1 MQNINTKEA
10 VNNIRHYLAYL
21 KETGINELPIS
32 LNAIPTPSSFPS
44 PSPPRGEG
52 ERGGRLVGQPS
63 LSAEQAGRLSE
74 ADDTVWAVHE
84 PPILRTLEDVRRM
97 IGDCKRC
104 GLHKKRKNIVFGSG
118 NEKAEIVFVG
128 EAPGGD
134 EDIQGKPFVGK
145 AGQLLTKIIEA
156 MGLKRDAVYIANIIK
171 CRPPNNRNPLED
183 EIKECEPFL
192 KEQLR
197 IINPKIICALGT
209 FAAQTLLKTRD
220 NISSL
225 RGRFYLYDGIK
236 VMPTFH
242 PAYLLR
248 NPADKKYTWD
258 DVQKIM
264 AEYKKG

>member
-1 MQNINTKEA
+1 MNNTEQLEIA
-10 VNNIRHYLAYL
+10 NNIKGYLIYL
-21 KETGINELPIS
+21 KEIGINELPVELVREGTDGFKS
-32 LNAIPTPSSFPS
+32 
-44 PSPPRGEG
+44 EG
-52 ERGGRLVGQPS
+52 E
-63 LSAEQAGRLSE
+63 AYRLSE
-74 ADDTVWAVHE
+74 TDDTVYAVHE
-84 PPILRTLEDVRRM
+84 PSVLRTLEDVRKM

-104 GLHKKRKNIVFGSG
+104 RLHQKRKNIVFGSG

-156 MGLKRDAVYIANIIK
+156 MGLKRDDVYIANIIK
-171 CRPPNNRNPLED
+171 CRPPDNRNPLED
-183 EIKECEPFL
+183 EISACEPFL

-209 FAAQTLLKTRD
+209 FAAQTLLKTKEK
-220 NISSL
+220 ITSL
-225 RGRFYLYDGIK
+225 RGKFYTYEGIK
-236 VMPTFH
+236 LMPTFH

-248 NPADKKYTWD
+248 NPNDKKYTWE

-264 AEYKKG
+264 AEYRKG

>member
-1 MQNINTKEA
+1 MNQET
-10 VNNIRHYLAYL
+10 VNNIKNYLIYL
-21 KETGINELPIS
+21 KETGVNELPVE
-32 LNAIPTPSSFPS
+32 LNAISTPSPFPS
-44 PSPPRGEG
+44 PLRGEG
-52 ERGGRLVGQPS
+52 GRGKKLAGQAS
-63 LSAEQAGRLSE
+63 YLSE
-74 ADDTVWAVHE
+74 KEAPE
-84 PPILRTLEDVRRM
+84 TLEDVRRM

-104 GLHKKRKNIVFGSG
+104 GLYKKRKNIVFGSG

-134 EDIQGKPFVGK
+134 EDIQGKPFVGA

-156 MGLKRDAVYIANIIK
+156 MGLKREDVYIANIIK

-183 EIKECEPFL
+183 EIEACEPFL

-209 FAAQTLLKTRD
+209 FAAQTLLKTKEK
-220 NISSL
+220 ITSI
-225 RGRFYLYDGIK
+225 RGKFYTYEGIK
-236 VMPTFH
+236 LMPTFH

-248 NPADKKYTWD
+248 NPNDKKLAWE

-264 AEYKKG
+264 AEYSLSI

>member
-1 MQNINTKEA
+1 MNQETL
-10 VNNIRHYLAYL
+10 NNIKDYLINL
-21 KETGINELPIS
+21 KEIGINELPIE
-32 LNAIPTPSSFPS
+32 LVRADT
-44 PSPPRGEG
+44 EG
-52 ERGGRLVGQPS
+52 LKSGGQTY
-63 LSAEQAGRLSE
+63 LSAEQAGRLPE

-84 PPILRTLEDVRRM
+84 PTILRTLEDVRKM
-97 IGDCKRC
+97 IGDCKKCR
-104 GLHKKRKNIVFGSG
+104 LHQKRKNIAFGSG

-128 EAPGGD
+128 EAPGED

-156 MGLKRDAVYIANIIK
+156 MGLKRDDVYIANIIK

-183 EIKECEPFL
+183 EISACEPFL

-209 FAAQTLLKTRD
+209 FAAQTLLKTKEK
-220 NISSL
+220 ISSL
-225 RGRFYLYDGIK
+225 RGKFYTYEGIK
-236 VMPTFH
+236 LMPTFH

-248 NPADKKYTWD
+248 NPTDKKYTWE

-264 AEYKKG
+264 AEYRKR

>member
-1 MQNINTKEA
+1 MQSINTKEA

-21 KETGINELPIS
+21 KETGIDELPIS
-32 LNAIPTPSSFPS
+32 LNAIPTPSPF

-63 LSAEQAGRLSE
+63 RLSE
-74 ADDTVWAVHE
+74 ANDAK
-84 PPILRTLEDVRRM
+84 PKTLEDVRRM

-104 GLHKKRKNIVFGSG
+104 RLHQKRKNIVFGSG
-118 NEKAEIVFVG
+118 NEEAELVFVG
-128 EAPGGD
+128 EAPGED
-134 EDIQGKPFVGK
+134 EDTEGMPFVGR

-156 MGLKRDAVYIANIIK
+156 MSMKREDVYIANIIK

-183 EIKECEPFL
+183 EIKACEPFL

-197 IINPKIICALGT
+197 IIKPKIICTLGA

-225 RGRFYLYDGIK
+225 RGEFYLYDGIK

>member
-1 MQNINTKEA
+1 MNQET
-10 VNNIRHYLAYL
+10 VNDIKNYLIYL
-21 KETGINELPIS
+21 KETGINELPIEIDKNFDS
-32 LNAIPTPSSFPS
+32 
-44 PSPPRGEG
+44 RDKC
-52 ERGGRLVGQPS
+52 
-63 LSAEQAGRLSE
+63 SAEIK
-74 ADDTVWAVHE
+74 TVSANNDAK
-84 PPILRTLEDVRRM
+84 PKTLEDVRKM
-97 IGDCKRC
+97 IGDCKQC

-156 MGLKRDAVYIANIIK
+156 MGLKREDVYIANIIK

-183 EIKECEPFL
+183 EISACEPFL

-197 IINPKIICALGT
+197 IINPMIICALGT
-209 FAAQTLLKTRD
+209 FAAQTLLKTKEK
-220 NISSL
+220 ITSL
-225 RGRFYLYDGIK
+225 RGKFYTYEGIK
-236 VMPTFH
+236 LMPTFH

-248 NPADKKYTWD
+248 NPNDKKYTWE

-264 AEYKKG
+264 AEHKRLIS

>member
-1 MQNINTKEA
+1 MNNENYQEAISNIKD
-10 VNNIRHYLAYL
+10 YLLYL
-21 KETGINELPIS
+21 KEIGINELPVE
-32 LNAIPTPSSFPS
+32 LA
-44 PSPPRGEG
+44 RGDTEG
-52 ERGGRLVGQPS
+52 LKSGGQAYRLP
-63 LSAEQAGRLSE
+63 E

-84 PPILRTLEDVRRM
+84 PAVLRTLEDVRKM

-104 GLHKKRKNIVFGSG
+104 RLHQKRKNIVFGSG

-134 EDIQGKPFVGK
+134 EDMQGKPFVGK

-156 MGLKRDAVYIANIIK
+156 MGLKRDDVYIANIIK
-171 CRPPNNRNPLED
+171 CRPPSNRNPSED
-183 EIKECEPFL
+183 EISACEPFL

-209 FAAQTLLKTRD
+209 FAAQTLLKTKD
-220 NISSL
+220 SISSM
-225 RGRFYLYDGIK
+225 RGKFYLYEGIK
-236 VMPTFH
+236 LMPTFH

-248 NPADKKYTWD
+248 NPNDKKYTWE

-264 AEYKKG
+264 AEYLSADRQVRG